1 MHHKYWYIH
10 LLYANHDNG
19 KLTAIIRITV
29 IMNADYF
36 PVDNCVQNSDNGVII
51 PESSDGK
58 KCFLCHEFI
67 YTRKTLVFGK
77 LRLVFRNEQG
87 VYT

>member
-36 PVDNCVQNSDNGVII
+36 PGDNCVQNSDNGVII

-58 KCFLCHEFI
+58 NVFFVTNLF
-67 YTRKTLVFGK
+67 TLVK
-77 LRLVFRNEQG
+77 H
-87 VYT
+87 

>member
-36 PVDNCVQNSDNGVII
+36 PVRNSHNGVII

-58 KCFLCHEFI
+58 NVFFVTNLF
-67 YTRKTLVFGK
+67 TLVK
-77 LRLVFRNEQG
+77 H
-87 VYT
+87 